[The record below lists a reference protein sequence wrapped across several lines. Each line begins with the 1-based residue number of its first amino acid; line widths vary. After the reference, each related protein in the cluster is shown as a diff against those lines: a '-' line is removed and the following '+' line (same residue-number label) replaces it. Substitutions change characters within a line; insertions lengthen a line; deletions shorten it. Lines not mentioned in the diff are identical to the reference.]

1 MEQQVASVPQQFG
14 AGPDLRENTPSPQS
28 RRHIQL
34 RQQLLRTHPE
44 AAALAG
50 PDHRGLY
57 GALVIL
63 ALHWTVCWWVAA
75 TNLLVVFLIAFFVGQ
90 VAIHAAGALLH
101 ETAHRLVFRASRAKL
116 AFDLLLEAIL
126 TSFSLQLTY
135 QHEHVSLHHPFLGN
149 YERDYEHEDNCRFLA
164 RRRFR
169 NDHPRLERLMVVAQL
184 VVALVP
190 LGFLVSDRIFLP
202 IYHWATGLKVR
213 DTARRMGST
222 QPRPSERAL
231 FVAVSVAALLFLWLA
246 FGWMAALYQIW
257 SLSIFRGKAGITNL
271 GQSLAEHPGD
281 DTENP
286 TRSQYDWLNW
296 LLFNTGYHHE
306 HHTYPQVPWTRLPR
320 LRMLAP
326 EIFNQVEP
334 RSYFRCWWDHVRA
347 DFGPSRRN
355 ALQGQHNPPRCAG

>member
-1 MEQQVASVPQQFG
+1 MEQQVAAAPGQFG
-14 AGPDLRENTPSPQS
+14 VGLVSRENTPSPQA

-34 RQQLLRTHPE
+34 RQQLLSTHPQ
-44 AAALAG
+44 AAALVG
-50 PDHRGLY
+50 SDHRSLY

-63 ALHWTVCWWVAA
+63 ALHWTVCWWVAG
-75 TNLLVVFLIAFFVGQ
+75 TNLLVVFLTAFFVGQ
-90 VAIHAAGALLH
+90 LTMHAAGALLH

-116 AFDLLLEAIL
+116 AFDLLLEVIL
-126 TSFSLQLTY
+126 ISFSLQLTY
-135 QHEHVSLHHPFLGN
+135 QHEHISLHHPFLGN

-169 NDHPRLERLMVVAQL
+169 HAHPRLERLMVISQL
-184 VVALVP
+184 AVALLP

-202 IYHWATGLKVR
+202 IYRRATGLKVR
-213 DTARRMGST
+213 DSARRTAPT
-222 QPRPSERAL
+222 QPDPSERAL

-246 FGWMAALYQIW
+246 FGWTAALYQVW

-286 TRSQYDWLNW
+286 TRSQYGWLNW
-296 LLFNTGYHHE
+296 VLFNTGYHHE

-320 LRMLAP
+320 LKALAP
-326 EIFNQVEP
+326 EIFNQAEP
-334 RSYFRCWWDHVRA
+334 RSYFRCWWDHVQA
-347 DFGPSRRN
+347 DFSPSRRN
-355 ALQGQHNPPRCAG
+355 ALQDQHNPPRCAG